1 MIHGLGSQIH
11 LLSLA
16 ASYAEEFGANQTLVK
31 VHVIIYQDDRNPAL
45 CSFSRRAHAAGA

>member
-16 ASYAEEFGANQTLVK
+16 ASYAEEFGAKQTLVK
-31 VHVIIYQDDRNPAL
+31 VHATICQDRL
-45 CSFSRRAHAAGA
+45 GR